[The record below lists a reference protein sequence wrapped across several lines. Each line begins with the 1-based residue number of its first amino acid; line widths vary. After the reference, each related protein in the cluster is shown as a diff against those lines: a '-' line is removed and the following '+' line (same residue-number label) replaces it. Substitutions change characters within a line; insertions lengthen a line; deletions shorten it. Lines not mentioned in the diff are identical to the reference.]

1 MRLVLSRRIM
11 RLSAAAALL
20 ALLALLGVPAW
31 ADTQGQGSVAAV
43 WTPKE
48 LRFVYMGFTSHYS
61 CDGLRDA
68 MRRVLLQ
75 LGARKDMQ
83 LIEAPCTRASG
94 PTQFPGLYMKI
105 NVLQPAD
112 AKSDAPTVPAHW
124 QSVDVSRISGTGDPL
139 QDAGQCELVEQ
150 IKQSVLPLFNPRKVQ
165 YNSTCVPHQLTV
177 GGTTLKA
184 EVLIADQ
191 PDKAA
196 AGK

>member
-1 MRLVLSRRIM
+1 MRSVASGQGSR
-11 RLSAAAALL
+11 LAAAAAILL
-20 ALLALLGVPAW
+20 VLGVPAL
-31 ADTQGQGSVAAV
+31 ADTQDQGSVSAV
-43 WTPKE
+43 WAPKE

-61 CDGLRDA
+61 CDGLRDT

-83 LIEAPCTRASG
+83 LTETPCTNLSRPSH
-94 PTQFPGLYMKI
+94 FPGVYMKI

-112 AKSDAPTVPAHW
+112 SQSDAQPVPAHW
-124 QSVDVSRISGTGDPL
+124 QSVDISRISGTSDPL

-150 IKQSVLPLFNPRKVQ
+150 IKQSVLPLFNARNVR
-165 YNSTCVPHQLTV
+165 YSSTCVPHQLTV

-191 PDKAA
+191 PDKAP

>member
-1 MRLVLSRRIM
+1 MGLVASGRGRRL
-11 RLSAAAALL
+11 AAAAVLL
-20 ALLALLGVPAW
+20 VTVGVPAL
-31 ADTQGQGSVAAV
+31 ADTPDQGSVPAV
-43 WTPKE
+43 WAPKE
-48 LRFVYMGFTSHYS
+48 LRFVYMGFTSRYS
-61 CDGLRDA
+61 CDGLRDT

-83 LIEAPCTRASG
+83 LTETPCTDFSR
-94 PTQFPGLYMKI
+94 PTRLPGVYMKI